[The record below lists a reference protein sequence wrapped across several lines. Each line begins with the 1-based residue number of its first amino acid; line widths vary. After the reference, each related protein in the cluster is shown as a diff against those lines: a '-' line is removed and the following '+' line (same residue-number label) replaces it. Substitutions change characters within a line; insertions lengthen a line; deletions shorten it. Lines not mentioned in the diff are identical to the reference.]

1 MKVDEIMTKK
11 LEIISAEASIYDAI
25 ERMIDKRI
33 RSLLVKPGDAHDVYG
48 VITVRDIVH
57 KALGKN
63 LDLNKMKVSEIMS
76 KPVVCINKGTDLEH
90 VINLMTKFNI
100 TRVFVNEGK
109 EIVGIISLLDVMSAA
124 LITRARA
131 REGHGA

>member
-1 MKVDEIMTKK
+1 MKIDEIMTKK
-11 LEIISAEASIYDAI
+11 LEIISADAAIYDAI

-33 RSLLVKPGDAHDVYG
+33 RSLLIKPSDEHDVYG
-48 VITVRDIVH
+48 VITVRDIVY

-63 LDLNKMKVSEIMS
+63 LDLNKTKVAEIMS
-76 KPVVCINKGTDLEH
+76 KPVVFIDKGVDVEH
-90 VINLMTKFNI
+90 AVNLMTKFNI

-109 EIVGIISLLDVMSAA
+109 EIIGIVSLLDVMSAA
-124 LITRARA
+124 LIKRA

>member
-11 LEIISAEASIYDAI
+11 LEIISADASIYDAI

-33 RSLLVKPGDAHDVYG
+33 RSLLVKPRDEHDVNG

-63 LDLNKMKVSEIMS
+63 LDLNKTKVAEIMS
-76 KPVVCINKGTDLEH
+76 KPVVCIDKGTDLEH
-90 VINLMTKFNI
+90 AVNLMTKFNI

-109 EIVGIISLLDVMSAA
+109 EILGIISLLDVMSAA
-124 LITRARA
+124 LITRAR
-131 REGHGA
+131 EGHGA

>member
-11 LEIISAEASIYDAI
+11 LEIISADASIYDAI

-33 RSLLVKPGDAHDVYG
+33 RSLLVKPKDEHDVNG
-48 VITVRDIVH
+48 VITVRDIVY

-63 LDLNKMKVSEIMS
+63 LDLNKTKVSEIMS
-76 KPVVCINKGTDLEH
+76 KPVVFIDKGKDVEH
-90 VINLMTKFNI
+90 AINLMTKFNI
-100 TRVFVNEGK
+100 TRVFVSEGK
-109 EIVGIISLLDVMSAA
+109 EILGIISLLDVMSAA
-124 LITRARA
+124 LIRRA

>member
-11 LEIISAEASIYDAI
+11 LEIISADASIYDAI

-33 RSLLVKPGDAHDVYG
+33 RSLLVKPRDEHDVNG
-48 VITVRDIVH
+48 VITVRDIVY

-63 LDLNKMKVSEIMS
+63 LDLNKTKVSEIMS
-76 KPVVCINKGTDLEH
+76 KPVVCIDKGMDVEH
-90 VINLMTKFNI
+90 AINLMTKFNI
-100 TRVFVNEGK
+100 TRVFVSEGK
-109 EIVGIISLLDVMSAA
+109 EILGIISLLDVMSAA
-124 LITRARA
+124 LIKRA